1 MGNQSKE
8 DAKTSNTPLLEEQSP
23 KNQEK
28 MLDLIKRFERAEEM
42 LRRFGDMDD
51 LIASLR
57 QIEEKIY
64 VCKTFLTTDEAASL
78 LRINKRTLLNAAQRG
93 EIKLYNPPSRHYYFK
108 REELN
113 EWING
118 FVMMN
123 PAEPK
128 YEEFFGKWSTGLTQ
142 MSLWN

>member
-78 LRINKRTLLNAAQRG
+78 LGINKRTLLNAAQRG

-128 YEEFFGKWSTGLTQ
+128 YEEFYGK
-142 MSLWN
+142 

>member
-78 LRINKRTLLNAAQRG
+78 LGINKRTLLNAEQRG

-128 YEEFFGKWSTGLTQ
+128 YEEFFGK
-142 MSLWN
+142 

>member
-1 MGNQSKE
+1 MGNQSKK

-78 LRINKRTLLNAAQRG
+78 LGINKRTLLNAAQRG
-93 EIKLYNPPSRHYYFK
+93 EIKFYNPPSRHYYFK

-128 YEEFFGKWSTGLTQ
+128 YEEFFGK
-142 MSLWN
+142 

>member
-1 MGNQSKE
+1 MGNQSKK

-64 VCKTFLTTDEAASL
+64 VCKTFLTTDEAARL
-78 LRINKRTLLNAAQRG
+78 LGINKRTLLNAAQRG

-128 YEEFFGKWSTGLTQ
+128 YEEFFGK
-142 MSLWN
+142 

>member
-78 LRINKRTLLNAAQRG
+78 LGINKRTLLNAAQRG

-128 YEEFFGKWSTGLTQ
+128 YEEFLGNEAQ
-142 MSLWN
+142 D

>member
-78 LRINKRTLLNAAQRG
+78 LGINKRTLLNAAQRG

-128 YEEFFGKWSTGLTQ
+128 YEDFFGK
-142 MSLWN
+142 

>member
-64 VCKTFLTTDEAASL
+64 VCKTFLTTDEDASL
-78 LRINKRTLLNAAQRG
+78 LGINKRTLLNAAQRG

-128 YEEFFGKWSTGLTQ
+128 YEEFFGK
-142 MSLWN
+142 

>member
-8 DAKTSNTPLLEEQSP
+8 DAKTSNTPLPEEQSP

-78 LRINKRTLLNAAQRG
+78 LGINKRTLLNAAQRG

-128 YEEFFGKWSTGLTQ
+128 YEEFFGK
-142 MSLWN
+142 

>member
-1 MGNQSKE
+1 MGNQSKK

-78 LRINKRTLLNAAQRG
+78 LGINKRTLLNAAQRG

-123 PAEPK
+123 QAEPK
-128 YEEFFGKWSTGLTQ
+128 HEEFFGK
-142 MSLWN
+142 

>member
-42 LRRFGDMDD
+42 LRRFGYMDD

-78 LRINKRTLLNAAQRG
+78 LGINKRTLLNAAQRG

-128 YEEFFGKWSTGLTQ
+128 YEEFFGK
-142 MSLWN
+142 

>member
-78 LRINKRTLLNAAQRG
+78 LGINKRTLLNAAQRG
-93 EIKLYNPPSRHYYFK
+93 EIKLYNPPSAPSRHYYFK

-128 YEEFFGKWSTGLTQ
+128 YEEFFGK
-142 MSLWN
+142 

>member
-8 DAKTSNTPLLEEQSP
+8 DAKTSNTPLGEEQSL
-23 KNQEK
+23 KKQEK
-28 MLDLIKRFERAEEM
+28 MLDLIKRFERTEEL
-42 LRRFGDMDD
+42 LRKFGDMDE
-51 LIASLR
+51 LIAALR

-78 LRINKRTLLNAAQRG
+78 LGINKRTLLNAAQRG

-113 EWING
+113 EWISG
-118 FVMMN
+118 FVMIN

-128 YEEFFGKWSTGLTQ
+128 YEEFFGK
-142 MSLWN
+142 

>member
-78 LRINKRTLLNAAQRG
+78 LGINKRTLLNAAQRG

-113 EWING
+113 GWING

-128 YEEFFGKWSTGLTQ
+128 YEEFFGK
-142 MSLWN
+142 

>member
-78 LRINKRTLLNAAQRG
+78 LGINKRTLLNAAQRG

-128 YEEFFGKWSTGLTQ
+128 YEEFFGK
-142 MSLWN
+142 

>member
-28 MLDLIKRFERAEEM
+28 MLDLIKRFERSEEM

-78 LRINKRTLLNAAQRG
+78 LGINKRTLLNAAQRG

-128 YEEFFGKWSTGLTQ
+128 YEEFFGK
-142 MSLWN
+142 

>member
-1 MGNQSKE
+1 MGDQSKE

-78 LRINKRTLLNAAQRG
+78 LGINKRTLLNAAQRG

-128 YEEFFGKWSTGLTQ
+128 YEEFFGK
-142 MSLWN
+142 

>member
-78 LRINKRTLLNAAQRG
+78 LGINKRTLLNAAQRG

-118 FVMMN
+118 SVMMN

-128 YEEFFGKWSTGLTQ
+128 YEEFFGK
-142 MSLWN
+142 

>member
-1 MGNQSKE
+1 MGNKSKE

-78 LRINKRTLLNAAQRG
+78 LGINKRTLLNAAQRG

-128 YEEFFGKWSTGLTQ
+128 YEEFFGK
-142 MSLWN
+142 

>member
-28 MLDLIKRFERAEEM
+28 MLDLIKRFERAEEL

-78 LRINKRTLLNAAQRG
+78 LGINKRTLLNAAQRG

-128 YEEFFGKWSTGLTQ
+128 YEEFFGK
-142 MSLWN
+142 

>member
-8 DAKTSNTPLLEEQSP
+8 DAKTSNTPFLEEQSP

-51 LIASLR
+51 LIAFLR

-78 LRINKRTLLNAAQRG
+78 LGINKRTLLNAAQRG

-128 YEEFFGKWSTGLTQ
+128 YEEFFGK
-142 MSLWN
+142 

>member
-1 MGNQSKE
+1 MGNQSKK

-28 MLDLIKRFERAEEM
+28 MLDLIKRLERAEEM
-42 LRRFGDMDD
+42 WRRFGDMDD

-78 LRINKRTLLNAAQRG
+78 LGINKRTLLNAAQRG

-128 YEEFFGKWSTGLTQ
+128 YEEFFGK
-142 MSLWN
+142 

>member
-8 DAKTSNTPLLEEQSP
+8 DAKSSNTPLLEEQSP

-78 LRINKRTLLNAAQRG
+78 LGINKRTLLNAAQRG

-128 YEEFFGKWSTGLTQ
+128 YEEFFGK
-142 MSLWN
+142 

>member
-23 KNQEK
+23 KSQEK

-78 LRINKRTLLNAAQRG
+78 LGINKRTLLNAAQRG

-128 YEEFFGKWSTGLTQ
+128 YEEFFGK
-142 MSLWN
+142 

>member
-1 MGNQSKE
+1 MGNQSKG

-78 LRINKRTLLNAAQRG
+78 LGINKRTLLNAAQRG

-128 YEEFFGKWSTGLTQ
+128 YEEFFGK
-142 MSLWN
+142 

>member
-1 MGNQSKE
+1 MGNQSKK

-78 LRINKRTLLNAAQRG
+78 LGIIKRNLLNAAQRG

-128 YEEFFGKWSTGLTQ
+128 YEEFFGK
-142 MSLWN
+142 

>member
-78 LRINKRTLLNAAQRG
+78 LGINKRTLLNAAQRG

-108 REELN
+108 REDLN
-113 EWING
+113 EGING

-128 YEEFFGKWSTGLTQ
+128 YEEFFGK
-142 MSLWN
+142 

>member
-1 MGNQSKE
+1 MRNQSKE

-78 LRINKRTLLNAAQRG
+78 LGINKRTLLNAAQRG
-93 EIKLYNPPSRHYYFK
+93 EIKLYNPPNRHYYFK

-128 YEEFFGKWSTGLTQ
+128 YEEFFGK
-142 MSLWN
+142 

>member
-1 MGNQSKE
+1 MVNQSKE

-78 LRINKRTLLNAAQRG
+78 LGINKRTLLNAAQRG

-128 YEEFFGKWSTGLTQ
+128 YEEFFGK
-142 MSLWN
+142 

>member
-78 LRINKRTLLNAAQRG
+78 LGINKRTLLNAAQRG

-123 PAEPK
+123 PAEPNMK
-128 YEEFFGKWSTGLTQ
+128 NFLGNEAQ
-142 MSLWN
+142 D

>member
-42 LRRFGDMDD
+42 SRRFGDMDD

-78 LRINKRTLLNAAQRG
+78 LGINKRTLLNAAQRG

-128 YEEFFGKWSTGLTQ
+128 YEEFFGK
-142 MSLWN
+142 

>member
-51 LIASLR
+51 FIASLR

-64 VCKTFLTTDEAASL
+64 VCKTFLTTDEAASIL
-78 LRINKRTLLNAAQRG
+78 GINKRTLLNAAQRG

-128 YEEFFGKWSTGLTQ
+128 YEEFFGK
-142 MSLWN
+142 

>member
-57 QIEEKIY
+57 RIEEKIY

-78 LRINKRTLLNAAQRG
+78 LGINKRTLLNAASV
-93 EIKLYNPPSRHYYFK
+93 ICL
-108 REELN
+108 
-113 EWING
+113 
-118 FVMMN
+118 
-123 PAEPK
+123 A
-128 YEEFFGKWSTGLTQ
+128 
-142 MSLWN
+142 

>member
-1 MGNQSKE
+1 MGNQSKK

-23 KNQEK
+23 KHQEQ

-78 LRINKRTLLNAAQRG
+78 LGINKRTLLNAAQRG

-128 YEEFFGKWSTGLTQ
+128 YEEFFGK
-142 MSLWN
+142 

>member
-1 MGNQSKE
+1 MGNQSKK
-8 DAKTSNTPLLEEQSP
+8 DAKTSNTPLLEGQSP

-78 LRINKRTLLNAAQRG
+78 LGINKRTLLNAAQRG

-128 YEEFFGKWSTGLTQ
+128 YEEFFGK
-142 MSLWN
+142 

>member
-1 MGNQSKE
+1 MGNQSKK

-42 LRRFGDMDD
+42 SRRFGDMDD

-78 LRINKRTLLNAAQRG
+78 LGINKRTLLNAAQRG

-128 YEEFFGKWSTGLTQ
+128 YEEFFGK
-142 MSLWN
+142 

>member
-1 MGNQSKE
+1 MGNQSKK

-78 LRINKRTLLNAAQRG
+78 LGINKRTLLNAAQRG
-93 EIKLYNPPSRHYYFK
+93 EIKLYNPPSKHYYFK

-128 YEEFFGKWSTGLTQ
+128 YEEFFGK
-142 MSLWN
+142 

>member
-28 MLDLIKRFERAEEM
+28 MLDLIKRFERTEEM

-78 LRINKRTLLNAAQRG
+78 LGINKRTLLNAAQRG

-128 YEEFFGKWSTGLTQ
+128 YEEFFGK
-142 MSLWN
+142 

>member
-1 MGNQSKE
+1 MGNQSKK

-28 MLDLIKRFERAEEM
+28 MLDLIKRFERAEER

-78 LRINKRTLLNAAQRG
+78 LGINKRTLLNAAQRG

-128 YEEFFGKWSTGLTQ
+128 YEEFFGK
-142 MSLWN
+142 

>member
-78 LRINKRTLLNAAQRG
+78 LGINKRTLLNAAQRG

-128 YEEFFGKWSTGLTQ
+128 YEEFCGK
-142 MSLWN
+142 